1 VNRISAL
8 LLLTAIHTA
17 VAGNKPA
24 SITVNFIAP
33 DKYTDV
39 SLSGA
44 DTERMRQAVYDGL
57 RDYLDKLA
65 KTELP
70 PGDQL
75 TVDVID
81 IDMAGNFEP
90 WRTPNLNRTRFIR
103 DVYRPKFVLKYRWL
117 DKGGTV
123 KAEREETV
131 SDLNYLQRLETR
143 QFQDNDPLKYEKT
156 LLGRWFRE
164 RFAGEQATKPD

>member
-1 VNRISAL
+1 MKFPYWLICLLFINPVWAGEAL
-8 LLLTAIHTA
+8 GR
-17 VAGNKPA
+17 VV
-24 SITVNFIAP
+24 VNFIAS

-81 IDMAGNFEP
+81 IDMAGNYEP
-90 WRTPNLNRTRFIR
+90 WRTPNLTRTRFIR

-117 DKGGTV
+117 DKAGTV

-164 RFAGEQATKPD
+164 RFAGEQATKHD